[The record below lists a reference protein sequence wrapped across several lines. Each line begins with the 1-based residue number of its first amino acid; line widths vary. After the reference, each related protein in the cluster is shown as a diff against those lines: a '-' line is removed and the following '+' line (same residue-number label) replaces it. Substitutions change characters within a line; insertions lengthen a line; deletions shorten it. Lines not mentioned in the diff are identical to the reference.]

1 MTSIQA
7 SLRKEQGRKTK
18 ALRGAGKIPAVLY
31 GPKTKSQMIAV
42 EEKEFEKAFK
52 EAGESTLLNLE
63 VGNRKV
69 PVLIHEV
76 QRDPLQGTVI
86 HIDFYEPPLDK
97 RVKVELPIVVQGE
110 APAVKELGGTLIRHI
125 QEIEV
130 SALPQNLPHELT
142 IAVDGLVTFE
152 DRILVKDIQVP
163 EGVTIERDLEDVVA
177 QVVPVTDVE
186 KELATPVEERVEEV
200 EKIEKEKKEAEVEE
214 KEEEQPFDEK
224 PSS

>member
-7 SLRKEQGRKTK
+7 SLRQEQGRKTN

-31 GPKTKSQMIAV
+31 GPKSKSQMISV
-42 EEKEFEKAFK
+42 EQREFEKAFK
-52 EAGESTLLNLE
+52 EAGESTLLSLE
-63 VGNRKV
+63 VGDRKV
-69 PVLIHEV
+69 PVLIHDV

-97 RVKVELPIVVQGE
+97 KVKVDLPITVQGE

-125 QEIEV
+125 QEISV
-130 SALPQNLPHELT
+130 SALPQNLPHEL
-142 IAVDGLVTFE
+142 ICNVESLATFE
-152 DRILVKDIQVP
+152 DRIFVKDIRIP
-163 EGVTIERDLEDVVA
+163 EGVTIEHTLEDVVA

-200 EKIEKEKKEAEVEE
+200 AKIEKEKKEEP
-214 KEEEQPFDEK
+214 EEESAESTPTQE
-224 PSS
+224 

>member
-7 SLRKEQGRKTK
+7 SIRQEQGRKTN
-18 ALRGAGKIPAVLY
+18 ALREAGKIPAVLY

-42 EEKEFEKAFK
+42 EEREFLKALK

-63 VGNRKV
+63 VGDRKV

-76 QRDPLQGTVI
+76 QRDPMQGTVI
-86 HIDFYEPPLDK
+86 HVDFYEPPLDK
-97 RVKVELPIVVQGE
+97 KVKVELPVVVKGE

-142 IAVDGLVTFE
+142 INVEGLATFE
-152 DRILVKDIQVP
+152 DRILVKDIPVP
-163 EGVTIERDLEDVVA
+163 EGVTIEHNLEDVVA

-200 EKIEKEKKEAEVEE
+200 EKIEKERKETPEEGTAESTSTQE
-214 KEEEQPFDEK
+214 
-224 PSS
+224 

>member
-1 MTSIQA
+1 MIGIQA
-7 SLRKEQGRKTK
+7 SVRQEQGRKTNS
-18 ALRGAGKIPAVLY
+18 LRGAGKIPAVLY

-42 EEKEFEKAFK
+42 EEREFLKVLK

-63 VGNRKV
+63 VGDRKV
-69 PVLIHEV
+69 PVLIHDL
-76 QRDPLQGTVI
+76 QRDPMQGTVI

-97 RVKVELPIVVQGE
+97 KVKVELPVRVTGE

-142 IAVDGLVTFE
+142 VNVEGLATFE

-163 EGVTIERDLEDVVA
+163 DGVTIEHNLEDVVV

-200 EKIEKEKKEAEVEE
+200 EKIEKEKKETPEEGSAEPKATQE
-214 KEEEQPFDEK
+214 
-224 PSS
+224 

>member
-7 SLRKEQGRKTK
+7 SVRQERGKKTK

-42 EEKEFEKAFK
+42 GEKEFEKAFK

-63 VGNRKV
+63 VENRKV
-69 PVLIHEV
+69 PVLIHDV

-97 RVKVELPIVVQGE
+97 KVKVKLPIVVQGE

-130 SALPQNLPHELT
+130 SALPQDLPHELT
-142 IAVDGLVTFE
+142 IAVDGLVVFE
-152 DRILVKDIQVP
+152 DRILVKDIRVP
-163 EGVTIERDLEDVVA
+163 EGVTIEHDLDDVVA

-186 KELATPVEERVEEV
+186 KELAAPVEERVEEV
-200 EKIEKEKKEAEVEE
+200 EKIEKEKKETEIEE
-214 KEEEQPFDEK
+214 KEEVQPSDGK
-224 PSS
+224 TLS

>member
-7 SLRKEQGRKTK
+7 SVRKEQGRKTK
-18 ALRGAGKIPAVLY
+18 ALRGSGKVPAVLY

-42 EEKEFEKAFK
+42 GEKEFEKALR
-52 EAGESTLLNLE
+52 EAGESTLLDLE

-69 PVLIHEV
+69 PVLIHDV
-76 QRDPLQGTVI
+76 QRDPLRGAVI
-86 HIDFYEPPLDK
+86 HVDFYEPPLDK
-97 RVKVELPIVVQGE
+97 KVKVQLPIVVQGE

-142 IAVDGLVTFE
+142 IMVDGLATFE
-152 DRILVKDIQVP
+152 DRILVKDIRVP
-163 EGVTIERDLEDVVA
+163 EGVTIEHDLDDVVA

-214 KEEEQPFDEK
+214 KEEEQPSNEN

>member
-7 SLRKEQGRKTK
+7 SVRQEQGRKTN

-42 EEKEFEKAFK
+42 EEREFLKVLK

-63 VGNRKV
+63 VGDRKV
-69 PVLIHEV
+69 PVLIHDL
-76 QRDPLQGTVI
+76 QRDPMQGTVI

-97 RVKVELPIVVQGE
+97 KVKVELPVRVTGE

-142 IAVDGLVTFE
+142 VNVEGLATFE

-163 EGVTIERDLEDVVA
+163 DGVTIEHNLEDVVV

-200 EKIEKEKKEAEVEE
+200 VKIEKEKKEVSEEGTAEPTSTQE
-214 KEEEQPFDEK
+214 
-224 PSS
+224 

>member
-7 SLRKEQGRKTK
+7 SVRQEQGRKTN
-18 ALRGAGKIPAVLY
+18 ALREAGKIPAVLY

-42 EEKEFEKAFK
+42 EERAFLKVLK

-63 VGNRKV
+63 VGDRKV
-69 PVLIHEV
+69 PVLIHDL
-76 QRDPLQGTVI
+76 QRDPMQGTVI

-97 RVKVELPIVVQGE
+97 KVKVELPVTVKGV

-142 IAVDGLVTFE
+142 VNVEGLATFE

-163 EGVTIERDLEDVVA
+163 DGVTIEHNLEDVVA
-177 QVVPVTDVE
+177 QVIPVTDVE

-200 EKIEKEKKEAEVEE
+200 EKIEKEKKEAPEE
-214 KEEEQPFDEK
+214 GSAEPKATQE
-224 PSS
+224 

>member
-1 MTSIQA
+1 MTSIRA
-7 SLRKEQGRKTK
+7 SVRQEQGRKTN

-42 EEKEFEKAFK
+42 KEQEFLKAFK

-63 VGNRKV
+63 VGDRKV
-69 PVLIHEV
+69 PVLIHDV

-97 RVKVELPIVVQGE
+97 KVKVELPVRVTGE

-125 QEIEV
+125 QEIAV

-142 IAVDGLVTFE
+142 CSVDGLATFE
-152 DRILVKDIQVP
+152 DRILVKDIEVP
-163 EGVTIERDLEDVVA
+163 EGVTIEHNLEDVVA

-186 KELATPVEERVEEV
+186 KELAAPVEERVEEV
-200 EKIEKEKKEAEVEE
+200 EKIEKEKKE
-214 KEEEQPFDEK
+214 KSEEEPAEQTPTQE
-224 PSS
+224 